1 MYLIDTAD
9 LVKLTVRG
17 ALAAIFILAM
27 CALCVR
33 LGFWQLDRLEQR
45 RARNAAIRAATAQPP
60 LRLDSLP
67 ALAPD
72 PRSLEWRRAE
82 ASGRYHHAGDMVLRG
97 RSREGR
103 PGVHLVSP
111 LVLADGRVVMVNR
124 GWVPSPDGSTADVR
138 PLRVDGPVRVSG
150 ALLPI
155 TSQADRG
162 LPIAGRGGTDSTWR
176 RVDLAAARERAPG
189 PLVPLVLQQLPD
201 EGGADSPPLPDP
213 LPALSEGNHLSYAV
227 QWFSFAAIGIIGL
240 GILLLRRRKS
250 A

>member
-1 MYLIDTAD
+1 M
-9 LVKLTVRG
+9 KLTVRG
-17 ALAAIFILAM
+17 AVAAIFILGM

-45 RARNAAIRAATAQPP
+45 RARNASIRAATVQPP
-60 LRLDSLP
+60 LRLDSAAP
-67 ALAPD
+67 AALTSD
-72 PRSLEWRRAE
+72 PRSFMWRRAE
-82 ASGRYHHAGDMVLRG
+82 ARGRYHHAGDMVVRG

-124 GWVPSPDGSTADVR
+124 GWVPSPDGTTADVR

-155 TSQADRG
+155 TSDADRG
-162 LPIAGRGGTDSTWR
+162 LPFAGRAGTDSTWR
-176 RVDLAAARERAPG
+176 RVDLAQAQARAPG
-189 PLVPLVLQQLPD
+189 PVIPLVLQQLPAQ
-201 EGGADSPPLPDP
+201 GGDAGSPPLPEP

-227 QWFSFAAIGIIGL
+227 QWFSFATIGVIGL
-240 GILLLRRRKS
+240 AILLLRHRK
-250 A
+250 AA